1 MIAESAGLSEA
12 GQCRIVSIVKLSHCR
27 VHSSAGE
34 TRNRGRGE
42 FDNFIA
48 VTGKVGGRDRV
59 RTCDPLLAKQVL
71 SQLSYTP
78 KPMFLFILNQ
88 LRFLAPL
95 ETIQTV
101 PECAKSVPN
110 KLQLILDDCAN
121 WPDTVPIG
129 VFISFACRS
138 SFCSASLFICN
149 FICEYF
155 LKT

>member
-1 MIAESAGLSEA
+1 MDQSYKSVVFK
-12 GQCRIVSIVKLSHCR
+12 R
-27 VHSSAGE
+27 
-34 TRNRGRGE
+34 
-42 FDNFIA
+42 F
-48 VTGKVGGRDRV
+48 GGRERV
-59 RTCDPLLAKQVL
+59 RTADPLLAKQVL

-88 LRFLAPL
+88 LRILAPL
-95 ETIQTV
+95 KTVQTV

-110 KLQLILDDCAN
+110 KLQLILDDCATV
-121 WPDTVPIG
+121 PDTVPNG